1 MARLTPASWSFWAM
15 AQAMLRLLAR
25 PKTTAVRPSR
35 LSISYSLK
43 LSLRVLVSVP
53 VMLAA
58 GAHLVS
64 GETQVS
70 YANLGYPKLLYSPP
84 SIERTNE
91 QHISLRGL
99 RVRLRQSAGRE
110 NVSRVA
116 ETW

>member
-43 LSLRVLVSVP
+43 PGLKALVCISKI
-53 VMLAA
+53 LAA

-70 YANLGYPKLLYSPP
+70 YANLGHPELLHSPP
-84 SIERTNE
+84 NIERTNE
-91 QHISLRGL
+91 QHISLRGR
-99 RVRLRQSAGRE
+99 RVRLRQSAGL
-110 NVSRVA
+110 
-116 ETW
+116 